1 MASIN
6 NIKIGRRLTIVFVLI
21 IVLFTGATGYTLIK
35 NSVVKH
41 HIEEIYKV
49 NLLSI
54 DYLIEADR
62 DAYQSN
68 LALAQALQSVI
79 NSDKKKLDEAFAAVW
94 ENFDQIGTRYKNFEL
109 AFGIE
114 GKPEFTEKNTLFHQH
129 KDELKAETESV
140 INSIISGNTDIAE
153 KTYYSTYM
161 TTFENMRSIMNEFTE
176 LGLMNAEK
184 FYNESKS
191 LNQRILVNSLVLNIF
206 TMIMIIFAAIV
217 LTRSI
222 VRPLSH
228 AVIRIKEVAEGDLT
242 GQVVSKGKDEV
253 AELLKA
259 VGDMSGKLKSIIRG
273 IIESSESLSDASSQF
288 SNSSQQMSQ
297 GATEQA
303 SSAEQV
309 SSSMEQMAANIMQ
322 NTENAQQTE
331 KIALNAVAGI
341 EKMSEGASQTLKDM
355 MDIADKVSIIG
366 EIARQTNILALNAAV
381 EAARAGE
388 HGKGFAVVAAEV
400 RKLAERSQASAI
412 EIDALTKTSVRNTE
426 DAAKM
431 MGVIVPDIAKTAKLV
446 QEIAAASIEQNSGAD
461 QVNTAIQQLNQV
473 TQQNAAAS
481 EEMATSSE
489 ELSAHAAQLM
499 DMVSYFNIGQADT
512 TRKSKTQK
520 TEVKASAAKTEPV
533 RKATSYKDETPR
545 GVKINMGKDQ
555 IDLDYEK
562 F

>member
-1 MASIN
+1 MASVN

-21 IVLFTGATGYTLIK
+21 IVLFTGATGYTLMK
-35 NSVVKH
+35 NSLVKH

-79 NSDKKKLDEAFAAVW
+79 NSDKKKLDEAFATVW

-114 GKPEFTEKNTLFHQH
+114 AKPEFTEKNTLFHQH

-140 INSIISGNTDIAE
+140 INSIKSGNSDTAE

-161 TTFENMRSIMNEFTE
+161 ATFEEMRSIMNEFTE

-191 LNQRILVNSLVLNIF
+191 LNQRILINSLVLNIF

-228 AVIRIKEVAEGDLT
+228 AVNRIKEVADGDLT
-242 GQVVSKGKDEV
+242 GEVVIKGKDEV

-309 SSSMEQMAANIMQ
+309 SSSMEEMAANIMQ

-355 MDIADKVSIIG
+355 LDIADKVSIIG

-499 DMVSYFNIGQADT
+499 DMVSYFNIGQAET
-512 TRKSKTQK
+512 SRKSKALK
-520 TEVKASAAKTEPV
+520 TELKASAAKAEPA
-533 RKATSYKDETPR
+533 RKAISYKDESPK